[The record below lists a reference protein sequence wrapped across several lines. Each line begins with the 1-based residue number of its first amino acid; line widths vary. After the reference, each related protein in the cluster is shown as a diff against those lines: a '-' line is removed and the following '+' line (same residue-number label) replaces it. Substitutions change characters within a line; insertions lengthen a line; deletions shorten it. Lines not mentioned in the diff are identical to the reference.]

1 MALDV
6 AMGAMVRIHMNF
18 QVKWER
24 ITVTFN
30 WHCII
35 EAFLDGNQI
44 LALGAIQ
51 VVLGETRHP
60 NYAVSRRRLPTQV
73 VWAGCLLRIEPPPRL
88 NID

>member
-18 QVKWER
+18 QVKLER

-44 LALGAIQ
+44 LPLGAIQ

-60 NYAVSRRRLPTQV
+60 NYAVSRPHTSGLGWLPTV
-73 VWAGCLLRIEPPPRL
+73 DRAPSAIKY
-88 NID
+88 